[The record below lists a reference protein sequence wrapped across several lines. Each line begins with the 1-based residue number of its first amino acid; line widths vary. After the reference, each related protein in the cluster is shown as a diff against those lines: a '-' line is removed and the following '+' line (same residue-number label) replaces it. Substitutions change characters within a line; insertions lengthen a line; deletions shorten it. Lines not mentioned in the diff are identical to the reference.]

1 MFDLNF
7 IMKVVQYI
15 KMIII
20 MDTNP
25 TLWTKMKVHSSTN
38 RKHSSV
44 LDERYLTN
52 FKVDLTDKNLQV
64 YMVIVCHYF
73 NLTVLNF

>member
-25 TLWTKMKVHSSTN
+25 TQWDKMKIFSNSN
-38 RKHSSV
+38 KKHSSI

-52 FKVDLTDKNLQV
+52 FNVDLNDKNLQL

-73 NLTVLNF
+73 NLKVVKL